1 MARHTD
7 AGTKT
12 NGRRSAAGTADAPAF
27 YIRGRGRWRDIRAVL
42 HPPYTAW
49 HLSYVVIGAVSGSR
63 FSWSVL
69 GVTLAAFFLAVG
81 IAAHALDELRGRPLR
96 TELSTSS
103 LVTASV
109 VGVTGAV
116 ALGIVGTFR
125 VGPWLLVF
133 IGVGAALVVLYSL
146 ELFGGL
152 IHNDLGF
159 ALAWGGFPVL
169 TAAFAENRS
178 VPIAAVVLAAAATF
192 LSAAQR
198 ALSTPA
204 RALRRRTALVEGRV
218 VRSSG
223 AEEALDRATTP
234 APRARALRY
243 LAWATVALAAGLL
256 MARALHWNW

>member
-1 MARHTD
+1 MSRHTD
-7 AGTKT
+7 ANTRT
-12 NGRRSAAGTADAPAF
+12 NGRLVAATAGDSPAY

-49 HLSYVVIGAVSGSR
+49 HLSYVVLGAVSGPH

-69 GVTLAAFFLAVG
+69 GATLAAFFLAVG
-81 IAAHALDELRGRPLR
+81 VAAHALDELRGRPLR
-96 TELSTSS
+96 TELSTAS

-116 ALGIVGTFR
+116 ALGVAGTFR

-146 ELFGGL
+146 ELLGGL

-169 TAAFAENRS
+169 TASFAENHS
-178 VPIAAVVLAAAATF
+178 VPIAAVLLAVAATL

-204 RALRRRTALVEGRV
+204 RTLRRRTALVEGRV
-218 VRSSG
+218 VRSNG
-223 AEEALDRATTP
+223 AEEILDRDAIL
-234 APRARALRY
+234 APLEQALRY

-256 MARALHWNW
+256 VARALHWNW